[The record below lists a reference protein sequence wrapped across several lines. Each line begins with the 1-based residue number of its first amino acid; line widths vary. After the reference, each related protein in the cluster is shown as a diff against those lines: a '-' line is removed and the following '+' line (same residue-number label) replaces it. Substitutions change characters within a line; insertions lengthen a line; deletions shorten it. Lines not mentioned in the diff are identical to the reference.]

1 METVPLPEQTAV
13 ITGASSGI
21 GRETALRFAA
31 CGARVVAAS
40 RNGDALDSLVDEIQR
55 SGGRAIAVPTDVTRW
70 EDVQRL
76 AERAEQEFGRI
87 DTWVNDA
94 ATTIY
99 ARFEDTT
106 LEEFRRVIDVNLMG
120 VVHGTRAALEVM
132 KPGIDT
138 RAAIIN
144 VASVE
149 AEISLPMQSAYAAS
163 KHAVKGFSDA
173 VRLEMMHEGRNID
186 VCVIEP
192 SGIDTPLFEHA
203 RSKMG
208 AAAKPISPVYDPK
221 IVADA
226 IVECAR
232 QPRRLVVVGGAG
244 EVMSIANRI
253 AGPALDW
260 AFSRTMVK
268 AQQADEPPPAAD
280 NLDAPVDEPGRV
292 RGHYNGRPFSVWTW
306 MRMHPGATAAAISVA
321 AVPLLLR
328 RRDGSE
334 KRAA

>member
-1 METVPLPEQTAV
+1 MQTVPLEEQTVV

-21 GRETALRFAA
+21 GRETARLFAA
-31 CGARVVAAS
+31 RGARVAAAA
-40 RNGDALDSLVDEIQR
+40 RNGEALDSLVAEITR
-55 SGGRAIAVPTDVTRW
+55 TGGRAIAVPTDVSRW
-70 EDVQRL
+70 REVQRL
-76 AERAEQEFGRI
+76 ARCAEQEFGHI

-99 ARFEDTT
+99 ARFEDTS

-132 KPGIDT
+132 KPGMDT
-138 RAAIIN
+138 RAVIIN
-144 VASVE
+144 IASIE
-149 AEISLPMQSAYAAS
+149 AELSLPLQSAYSAS

-173 VRLEMMHEGRNID
+173 VRMEMMHEERNIE

-192 SGIDTPLFEHA
+192 SGVDTPLFEHA

-208 AAAKPISPVYDPK
+208 SAPRPVPPVYDPK
-221 IVADA
+221 LVAQA

-232 QPRRLVVVGGAG
+232 QPRRLIVVGGAG
-244 EVMSIANRI
+244 EMMAVANRI

-260 AFSRTMVK
+260 AFSRTMVR
-268 AQQADEPPPAAD
+268 AQQSNEPPSPSD
-280 NLDAPVDEPGRV
+280 NLQAPLQEPGRV
-292 RGHYNGRPFSVWTW
+292 RGHYHGRPFSVWTW
-306 MRMHPGATAAAISVA
+306 MRLHPGATAAALGVA

-328 RRDGSE
+328 RRDTSE
-334 KRAA
+334 KQAA